1 MKNSEFFLKNRKNI
15 SLSKLIFIIAFTA
28 FSVAINFLCG
38 KLVYVFSIPIYLDSV
53 ATISVVAVCGLF
65 PGIAC
70 AILSNFFLYYKKSII
85 FSICHILTALGAYF
99 VFKHPKS
106 FQDDDE
112 SDLKNLNCNS
122 SLSFEL
128 FLWAGFFSAITNT
141 IAGNLISTLLFKMED
156 YSSFQF
162 VAKSIYV
169 SIPNIAFSNWI
180 TGFVENT
187 ADKILSAL
195 ISFAFYKIFKK
206 FYKNH

>member
-1 MKNSEFFLKNRKNI
+1 MKNSDFFLKNRKNI

-53 ATISVVAVCGLF
+53 ATISVVALCGLF

-70 AILSNFFLYYKKSII
+70 AILSNFFLYDKKSII

-99 VFKHPKS
+99 VFKYPKS

-112 SDLKNLNCNS
+112 SDLKNPNCNS